1 MFPRT
6 HTVLFLV
13 ICFHIFFS
21 LSLVKANEEKVL
33 QAFPYGDASEVLRL
47 TQNPAI
53 LPASKQLDYAMASPP
68 KNLLT
73 PAPLQVA
80 NNQTPP
86 QIHLPNLRRDSYSTR
101 ASSTSFSKRETLFSK
116 FKSKFKTILHT
127 HSSSD
132 ALNET
137 AYSPV
142 TDLSSQSDERVSSP
156 IVPTDI
162 AFAAVGSSSTPSIVS
177 IPVQLPTLWELSRR
191 PRPNQREKIV
201 MRLIRQSNPK
211 WSEHEAH
218 TLAFLILKS
227 SETHRI
233 DYRILSSLIATESSF
248 RLDAVSRTGAKGLGQ
263 LKDATAEWLGVRNA
277 FDPIEN
283 LNGTAKYL
291 SFLAD
296 QFPNDPSRAVASY
309 NVGQG
314 TVKRE
319 GLNEPAIQ
327 YILKVQNYLDLLL
340 TWGAD

>member
-68 KNLLT
+68 KNMPPRET
-73 PAPLQVA
+73 P
-80 NNQTPP
+80 QTLALREATD
-86 QIHLPNLRRDSYSTR
+86 IHLPNLRRENPPTVLSKIKR
-101 ASSTSFSKRETLFSK
+101 FFHIRSSTSTFIES
-116 FKSKFKTILHT
+116 
-127 HSSSD
+127 
-132 ALNET
+132 AN
-137 AYSPV
+137 
-142 TDLSSQSDERVSSP
+142 VSSTLP
-156 IVPTDI
+156 ENI
-162 AFAAVGSSSTPSIVS
+162 ALAAIGTNASPNL
-177 IPVQLPTLWELSRR
+177 VQLPMLWDFSRR

-211 WSEHEAH
+211 WSENEAH

-296 QFPNDPSRAVASY
+296 QFPKDPARAVASY